1 MSKAEDTR
9 SKIIQQAADL
19 FNQQG
24 YAGSSLSD
32 IMAATGLKKGGI
44 YNHFASKDDLALAAF
59 DYAAQLTG
67 QRYTQAVKQK
77 RRAIPRLQAIIHTF
91 CTAPDAMPLKGGC
104 PLLNTAVESDD
115 THPALRQRVQQA
127 MDQWRYLI
135 RQVVQ
140 QGILTDEI
148 QPNVDPE
155 AVATI
160 LIATLEGALMLTKLY
175 GDRMYLQRA
184 QLHLE
189 QYVKNLTI
197 SPDSG

>member
-59 DYAAQLTG
+59 DYAAQLMG
-67 QRYTQAVKQK
+67 QRYTRAVKQK
-77 RRAIPRLQAIIHTF
+77 QRAIPRLQAVIHTF
-91 CTAPDAMPLKGGC
+91 CSAPDEIPLKGGC
-104 PLLNTAVESDD
+104 PLLNTAAESDD
-115 THPALRQRVQQA
+115 SHPALRQRAQQA
-127 MDQWRYLI
+127 MDQWRQLI
-135 RQVVQ
+135 RQIVQ
-140 QGILTDEI
+140 QGITARELQAD
-148 QPNVDPE
+148 VDPE

-175 GDRMYLQRA
+175 GDPIHLQQA
-184 QLHLE
+184 QIHLE
-189 QYVKNLTI
+189 QYVKSLKI
-197 SPDSG
+197 SPDPG